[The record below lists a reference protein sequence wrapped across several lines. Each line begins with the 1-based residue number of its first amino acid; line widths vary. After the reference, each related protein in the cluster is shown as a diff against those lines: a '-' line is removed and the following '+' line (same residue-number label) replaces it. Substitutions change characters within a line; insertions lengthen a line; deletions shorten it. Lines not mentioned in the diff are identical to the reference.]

1 MDGAS
6 LDYKLE
12 QLLRESSSSAFI
24 DQRSSY
30 DYLYEAAKKINS
42 RTAYL
47 KGQQTITTVT
57 STSAYDLEADFMN
70 LYFTNSFN
78 EYVIKYQTAAGTI
91 YWITWK
97 DYDKLIQNI
106 VTSTDTTPI
115 PSNFTIVPKKTITAR
130 ITGTATATGTL
141 AYEETA
147 LTDAA
152 APFSDVSIGDSVHN
166 TTDASAGTVIAVTS
180 TSVLVTSL
188 FGGTDNT
195 WTSGDAYIVIPQ
207 GKKQIVID
215 TASANSGD
223 SIIIDYVQ
231 LPTPVYSAYR
241 TYRIDQSYEMALV
254 YYAAWLYKSKDRDMT
269 DYFFKCYDR
278 EVRQAS
284 AQVDK
289 AFGRGNSFK
298 VNFNKRSQT
307 DRSYR

>member
-1 MDGAS
+1 MDGSS

-47 KGQQTITTVT
+47 KSQQTITTVVGQ
-57 STSAYDLEADFMN
+57 SAYDLNADFMN

-78 EYVIKYQTAAGTI
+78 EYVVKYQTSAGTI

-97 DYDKLIQNI
+97 DYDKIIQNI
-106 VTSTDTTPI
+106 VDSTDTAAI
-115 PSNFTIVPKKTITAR
+115 PSNFSIVPKQSITAR
-130 ITGTATATGTL
+130 ITGSATSTGTL
-141 AYEETA
+141 AYGETA
-147 LTDAA
+147 LNDTS
-152 APFSDVSIGDSVHN
+152 APFSGVSIGDSVHN
-166 TTDASAGTVIAVTS
+166 TTDGSSGVVITVTS
-180 TSVLVTSL
+180 TSSLVTSL

-207 GKKQIVID
+207 GLKQIVID
-215 TASANSGD
+215 TASANAGD

-241 TYRIDQSYEMALV
+241 TYRLDQSYEMALV

-269 DYFFKCYDR
+269 DYFFRCYDR
-278 EVRQAS
+278 EVRQTG
-284 AQVDK
+284 AQSDK
-289 AFGRGNSFK
+289 ALGRGNSFK